1 MRIRT
6 QQILGAILAAAAI
19 GAIAVTLLDSMKQTD
34 QAVLRSN
41 FATSINADGISG
53 LRLVTVEYLIYR
65 NERARLQWQQRHKSL
80 ARLLV
85 QNVFTAPDERVVF
98 DRIRQQHLDLDETFS
113 DLLELDLDRGNSE
126 RELAM
131 SSATEKRLVTN
142 VMLLSQ
148 TMVLDATLLT
158 RMTAQRIVATQ
169 LRTNWLL
176 VGLVTLL
183 GLIIAANF
191 WASMRQIVL
200 PIKKLRIG
208 AEGFARGE
216 LGVRTGLT
224 VNNELGDLSQTFDQ
238 MAARLADTMAEVE
251 RKSTQLQETNK
262 ELEAFS
268 YSVSHD
274 LRSPLRGIDGWGLAL
289 LEDYGDQ
296 LDATAH
302 EYLERIRFDTQRM
315 GRLIDDLLQLARVTR
330 GEIRFEAV
338 DLSALARSVAER
350 LQQAPAERQ
359 IEFLIEPGLTS
370 QGDPRLLE
378 IVLTNLLGNA
388 CKFTGTRA
396 AAHIEFGS
404 TLTEEPGARVQS
416 QVYFV
421 RDNGVGFEMAHA
433 TRLFGAFQR
442 MHKESEFPGTGIGLA
457 TVQRIVHRHG
467 GKVWAKASLDLGA
480 SFYFT
485 LPQSKPS
492 PGTPLRDDK
501 TKESS

>member
-6 QQILGAILAAAAI
+6 QQILGATIAAAAI
-19 GAIAVTLLDSMKQTD
+19 GAIAVTLVDSMQRTD
-34 QAVLRSN
+34 QAILRSN

-65 NERARLQWQQRHKSL
+65 NDRARQQWQQRHKSL
-80 ARLLV
+80 ARLLE
-85 QNVFTAPDERVVF
+85 QNVFTSPDERVIF
-98 DRIRQQHLDLDETFS
+98 DRIRQQHRDLDETFS
-113 DLLELDLDRGNSE
+113 DLLELDMDRGNSE

-158 RMTAQRIVATQ
+158 RITAQRIVATQ

-191 WASMRQIVL
+191 WASIRQIVL

-208 AEGFARGE
+208 AEAFAQGE

-224 VNNELGDLSQTFDQ
+224 VNNELGELSQAFDQ

-251 RKSTQLQETNK
+251 RKSAQLQETNK

-289 LEDYGDQ
+289 IEDYGDQ

-315 GRLIDDLLQLARVTR
+315 GHLIDDLLQLARVTR

-338 DLSALARSVAER
+338 DLSALARAVTQR
-350 LQQAPAERQ
+350 LHQAHGGRQ
-359 IEFLIEPGLTS
+359 IEFVVEPGLTT

-378 IVLTNLLGNA
+378 IVLTNLLDNA
-388 CKFTGTRA
+388 CKFTGRRA
-396 AAHIEFGS
+396 VAHIEFGS
-404 TLTEEPGARVQS
+404 TLTEEPDSRVPS
-416 QVYFV
+416 LVYFV
-421 RDNGVGFEMAHA
+421 RDNGVGFDMAHA

-442 MHKESEFPGTGIGLA
+442 MHKGSEFPGTGIGLA

-467 GKVWAKASLDLGA
+467 GKVWAKAELDQGA
-480 SFYFT
+480 SFYFS
-485 LPQSKPS
+485 LPQSNS
-492 PGTPLRDDK
+492 SSGAPLSVEK
-501 TKESS
+501 TKDLS

>member
-1 MRIRT
+1 MRIKT
-6 QQILGAILAAAAI
+6 QQILGAVIAAAAI

-41 FATSINADGISG
+41 FATSITTDGISG
-53 LRLVTVEYLIYR
+53 LRLVTVDYLIYR
-65 NERARLQWQQRHKSL
+65 NERARLQWQQRHKTL
-80 ARLLV
+80 TRLLER
-85 QNVFTAPDERVVF
+85 QVFSEPDEQTIF
-98 DRIRQQHLDLDETFS
+98 DQIRQQNRDLADTFS
-113 DLLELDLDRGNSE
+113 DLLALDLTRGSSE
-126 RELAM
+126 QEQAM
-131 SSATEKRLVTN
+131 SRVTEKRQVTN

-148 TMVLDATLLT
+148 NMLVDATRLT
-158 RMTAQRIVATQ
+158 RLTASRMVAAQ
-169 LRTNWLL
+169 LRTNGLL
-176 VGLVTLL
+176 VGFVILL

-191 WASMRQIVL
+191 WVSMRQIVA
-200 PIKKLRIG
+200 PINKLKQG
-208 AEGFARGE
+208 AEAFARGE
-216 LGVRTGLT
+216 LGVRTGLA
-224 VNNELGDLSQTFDQ
+224 VNNELGELSLTFDQ
-238 MAARLADTMAEVE
+238 MAARLADTMSEVE

-289 LEDYGDQ
+289 MEDYGHQ

-350 LQQAPAERQ
+350 LQQAQAGRQ

-467 GKVWAKASLDLGA
+467 GKVWAKAALDQGA
-480 SFYFT
+480 RFYFS

-492 PGTPLRDDK
+492 PSTPLSADK

>member
-6 QQILGAILAAAAI
+6 QQLFGAIIAAAAI
-19 GAIAVTLLDSMKQTD
+19 GAIAVTLLDAMQRTN

-65 NERARLQWQQRHKSL
+65 NDRARLQWQQRHKSL
-80 ARLLV
+80 SRLLD
-85 QNVFTAPDERVVF
+85 QDVFSEPDERVVF
-98 DRIRQQHLDLDETFS
+98 DRIRQQHRDLEETFT
-113 DLLELDLDRGNSE
+113 DLLKLDFDRGSTE
-126 RELAM
+126 RELAL
-131 SSATEKRLVTN
+131 SRVTEKRLVTN

-148 TMVLDATLLT
+148 TMVLDATRLT
-158 RMTAQRIVATQ
+158 RMTAERIVATQ
-169 LRTNWLL
+169 VRTNWLL

-191 WASMRQIVL
+191 WASIRQIVR

-208 AEGFARGE
+208 AEAFARGE
-216 LGVRTGLT
+216 LGMRTGLT
-224 VNNELGDLSQTFDQ
+224 VNNELGDLSQAFDQ

-289 LEDYGDQ
+289 IEDYGDQ

-315 GRLIDDLLQLARVTR
+315 GHLIDDLLQLARVTR
-330 GEIRFEAV
+330 GEIRNEAV
-338 DLSALARSVAER
+338 DLSALARAVTQR
-350 LQQAPAERQ
+350 LQQAHGGRQ
-359 IEFLIEPGLTS
+359 IEFVVEPGMTT

-378 IVLTNLLGNA
+378 IVLTNLLDNA
-388 CKFTGTRA
+388 YKFTGTRPV
-396 AAHIEFGS
+396 AHIEFGS
-404 TLTEEPGARVQS
+404 TLAEESDSPAPS

-442 MHKESEFPGTGIGLA
+442 MHKGSEFPGTGIGLA
-457 TVQRIVHRHG
+457 TVQRIVHRQG
-467 GKVWAKASLDLGA
+467 GKIWAKAALNQGA
-480 SFYFT
+480 SFFFS
-485 LPQSKPS
+485 LPQGKPS
-492 PGTPLRDDK
+492 RGTPRSDDE
-501 TKESS
+501 TKESL